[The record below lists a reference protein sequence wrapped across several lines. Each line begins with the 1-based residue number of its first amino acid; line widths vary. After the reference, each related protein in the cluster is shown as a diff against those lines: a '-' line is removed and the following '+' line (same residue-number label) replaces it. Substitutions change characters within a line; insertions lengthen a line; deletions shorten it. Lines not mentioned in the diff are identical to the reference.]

1 MKTMKLFSILLTIC
15 PLRRTCLACSIGL
28 LPLLGHAQFAGGDG
42 RGDVQ
47 FTFTP
52 PSFVGIGSL
61 SGGSN
66 TTLSAWPVPA
76 TGILHLDHVVTATV
90 HDMAGQ
96 LVGNVARTNVVDISG
111 LPPGAYLLR
120 TERGEVLRFVRE

>member
-61 SGGSN
+61 PGGSN